1 MGSKPIL
8 TTTTKKVWHDCLSV
22 NCKGIYFDVFVFK
35 EPNYSTM
42 IKYTYSGIAVRESQK
57 ESYQI
62 SIGKVYKLQNLEPF
76 ACCHLCIGA
85 LYNHNGVFNDGIT
98 KHQVYLEN
106 VLDNSQVVNHIN
118 RLI

>member
-1 MGSKPIL
+1 MNKRRYWPTLIYVDGVK
-8 TTTTKKVWHDCLSV
+8 THFDNNNRKGWHHCHSV
-22 NCKGIYFDVFVFK
+22 NCKGKYFDVFVFK
-35 EPNYSTM
+35 EPNYSMM

-85 LYNHNGVFNDGIT
+85 LYNHNGVFHDGIT
-98 KHQVYLEN
+98 KHQV
-106 VLDNSQVVNHIN
+106 
-118 RLI
+118 